1 MAVIWALMTVRAR
14 RAVVRAEIAPLKA
27 ASVPVSEYLDKTRR
41 DREILLAFTI
51 DFCYYLNSP
60 Y

>member
-1 MAVIWALMTVRAR
+1 MAVIWALMTVRAK

-27 ASVPVSEYLDKTRR
+27 APVPVSEYLDKTRR

-51 DFCYYLNSP
+51 DFCYHLNSP

>member
-1 MAVIWALMTVRAR
+1 MIVRVKRAAVRT
-14 RAVVRAEIAPLKA
+14 EIAPLKA

-41 DREILLAFTI
+41 DREILLAFLI
-51 DFCYYLNSP
+51 DFCYYLNST